1 MALSFKSGQCCQ
13 EGLAVFGDGLCPSL
27 LSRIYSSDN
36 TTRFFSEEADW
47 PGQIRVTVIG
57 WTCTQAHDPGRCNP
71 RSLLGIRI
79 MKGGT
84 RAEGGRTDAAA
95 AHLSSSALNR
105 LSVSSCSLEPW
116 SCPGC
121 CPLQGFCC
129 SLDSMSFTKSTEIQN
144 VFNGLFGVG

>member
-1 MALSFKSGQCCQ
+1 MGVDSAHPCYPAFILLIILQDSSLRKQT
-13 EGLAVFGDGLCPSL
+13 GLAKS
-27 LSRIYSSDN
+27 
-36 TTRFFSEEADW
+36 
-47 PGQIRVTVIG
+47 VTVIG